1 MKRDNNQRLAYA
13 RLRLKVAIDRAVTV
27 KTDADRQRALAKA
40 KAWADFYVQLEA
52 LTVGICRNTQKFD
65 D

>member
-13 RLRLKVAIDRAVTV
+13 RLRIKVAIDRAVTV
-27 KTDADRQRALAKA
+27 KTDADRQLALAKA
-40 KAWADFYVQLEA
+40 KAWARLYLRLEA